1 MTYLL
6 IVLFLALLVFV
17 VYLYFKMNKERKKFE
32 NQVAVLKDIIK
43 QLNSEQKKL
52 NGQLILSDELK
63 QKISFVNQTMS
74 QNIYD
79 LKMELFEENFPR
91 RTH

>member
-79 LKMELFEENFPR
+79 LNMELFEENFPR

>member
-17 VYLYFKMNKERKKFE
+17 VYLYFKMNKEGKKFE

-79 LKMELFEENFPR
+79 LNMELFEENFPR